1 MRRLDGHH
9 SAWEF
14 PKVQHSS
21 GPGGKIRDS
30 ISDIGPGGV
39 ASALS
44 KIQRAITKPLNPGR
58 QVHFDHFSHGIN
70 VVISW
75 FLERISIPT
84 IPWCLTCNTNWQ
96 GSSLI

>member
-1 MRRLDGHH
+1 MRRLDGHS

-21 GPGGKIRDS
+21 HPGGKIRDS

-58 QVHFDHFSHGIN
+58 LVASLVFGGISKFFDQESSNHQFSTHFRFGHLLIEIN
-70 VVISW
+70 VN
-75 FLERISIPT
+75 F
-84 IPWCLTCNTNWQ
+84 
-96 GSSLI
+96 

>member
-58 QVHFDHFSHGIN
+58 QVHF
-70 VVISW
+70 
-75 FLERISIPT
+75 
-84 IPWCLTCNTNWQ
+84 LTEFMDLFRDFQESRNRRHAST
-96 GSSLI
+96 

>member
-14 PKVQHSS
+14 PNVQHSS

-58 QVHFDHFSHGIN
+58 QVHFYHF
-70 VVISW
+70 
-75 FLERISIPT
+75 PT
-84 IPWCLTCNTNWQ
+84 EFMD
-96 GSSLI
+96 

>member
-1 MRRLDGHH
+1 MEKMSVCFSTYFSAVMRRLDGHH

-14 PKVQHSS
+14 PKVQHTS

-58 QVHFDHFSHGIN
+58 
-70 VVISW
+70 
-75 FLERISIPT
+75 
-84 IPWCLTCNTNWQ
+84 
-96 GSSLI
+96 

>member
-21 GPGGKIRDS
+21 HPAGKIRDS

-58 QVHFDHFSHGIN
+58 
-70 VVISW
+70 
-75 FLERISIPT
+75 
-84 IPWCLTCNTNWQ
+84 
-96 GSSLI
+96 

>member
-58 QVHFDHFSHGIN
+58 QVDHFSHGIHGL
-70 VVISW
+70 IS
-75 FLERISIPT
+75 
-84 IPWCLTCNTNWQ
+84 
-96 GSSLI
+96 